1 MYINDNDPYVLHWP
15 MKGGGLNLHSGVG
28 GSLTS
33 VCADLEAIWAHGIK
47 TYLNIPI
54 PSLQVRARIILVVV
68 KSWTSQTGLSSI
80 DKDLL
85 TSPSILYVWSSFL
98 CSTSSNNRLEYS

>member
-1 MYINDNDPYVLHWP
+1 MYINDNEPYSLHWP
-15 MKGGGLNLHSGVG
+15 MKGGSLNLHSGVG

-54 PSLQVRARIILVVV
+54 ASLQVCSHYMPYSLTQSTISYSTIRI
-68 KSWTSQTGLSSI
+68 T
-80 DKDLL
+80 LL
-85 TSPSILYVWSSFL
+85 
-98 CSTSSNNRLEYS
+98 

>member
-54 PSLQVRARIILVVV
+54 PSLQVRGRYHFRGPCTIVSNLDFILDNITQL
-68 KSWTSQTGLSSI
+68 KTPQT
-80 DKDLL
+80 
-85 TSPSILYVWSSFL
+85 
-98 CSTSSNNRLEYS
+98 